1 MMNEQTYGFGLAPIV
16 TEGGIADPDR
26 FTWECDC
33 EICKER
39 YKNWKANF
47 DAEQKQLRGEE

>member
-1 MMNEQTYGFGLAPIV
+1 MNEQTYGFGLAPIV
-16 TEGGIADPDR
+16 TEGGIADPDS

-47 DAEQKQLRGEE
+47 DAEQKQLGGEE